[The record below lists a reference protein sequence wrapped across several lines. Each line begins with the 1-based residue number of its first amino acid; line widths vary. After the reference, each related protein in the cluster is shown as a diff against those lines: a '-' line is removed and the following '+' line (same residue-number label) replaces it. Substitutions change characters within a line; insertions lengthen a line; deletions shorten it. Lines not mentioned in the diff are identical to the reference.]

1 MDNIIKDILAADKL
15 AQEKVSEAQDVK
27 ANIGESV
34 KKEKTAILKKY
45 EQASKKEIEAAL
57 NAINLELESLQKQ
70 SDKELEK
77 TVASLQRYYEENKDT
92 WIDYMLKACIE
103 S

>member
-1 MDNIIKDILAADKL
+1 MDNIIKDILNADKL
-15 AQEKVSEAQDVK
+15 AQEKVIEAIDIK

-45 EQASKKEIEAAL
+45 EKETKKEIDAAL
-57 NAINLELESLQKQ
+57 NAIDLELEALQKQ
-70 SDKELEK
+70 SDIELEK
-77 TVASLQRYYEENKDT
+77 TVASLQRYCEENKDT